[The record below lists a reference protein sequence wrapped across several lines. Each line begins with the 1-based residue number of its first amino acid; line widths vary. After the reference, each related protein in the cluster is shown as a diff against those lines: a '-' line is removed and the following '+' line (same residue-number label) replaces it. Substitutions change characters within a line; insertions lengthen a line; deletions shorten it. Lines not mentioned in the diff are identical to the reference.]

1 MTKHIT
7 RAEAIQALRMAYAR
21 KLDPDTSM
29 CRYAADHGV
38 FCRGFD
44 RFGDGE
50 LRRRFPWIE
59 RKNAALTREELE
71 DLANRWQLARQD
83 VLSQPIACDVQQR
96 EHDLCNGWDDFS
108 NEDLSKFY
116 AEVFKLQIA
125 VA

>member
-29 CRYAADHGV
+29 CRYAAEHGV
-38 FCRGFD
+38 FCRGFE
-44 RFGDGE
+44 RFTNGE
-50 LRRRFPWIE
+50 LRSRFHWINDKE
-59 RKNAALTREELE
+59 RAMTREKLE
-71 DLANRWQLARQD
+71 ELANRWQMARQE
-83 VLSQPIACDVQQR
+83 VGGQPIACDVQQR